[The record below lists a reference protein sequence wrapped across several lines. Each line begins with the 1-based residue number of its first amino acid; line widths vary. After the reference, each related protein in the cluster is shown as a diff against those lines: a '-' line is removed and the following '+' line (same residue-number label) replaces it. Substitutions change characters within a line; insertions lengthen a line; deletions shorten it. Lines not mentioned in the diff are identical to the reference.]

1 MTTLIGERGPT
12 YVLRE
17 LYTGLNET
25 VFAIKDF
32 YVVLY
37 IYSKMVLG
45 LILCEKVEVVFKA

>member
-1 MTTLIGERGPT
+1 
-12 YVLRE
+12 VFRE

-37 IYSKMVLG
+37 IYYKTVLG
-45 LILCEKVEVVFKA
+45 LILSEKVEVVFKA